1 MNTARVEREPEEI
14 KETKGSLHAVGVIF
28 AEKIYWH
35 AGLVLSHHSKT
46 HTRSHTHWHNGHAAT
61 LLPVS
66 LNNEREGNTTAL
78 HNRHRCCCRAGP
90 AESMTKQISENLFTL
105 SINIEHFSCAHF
117 LHTFDLLV
125 LQGKHTFTWFI
136 LYVA

>member
-1 MNTARVEREPEEI
+1 MNTARVDREPEEI

-35 AGLVLSHHSKT
+35 ASLVLSHHSKT

-66 LNNEREGNTTAL
+66 LNKERKGNTTVL
-78 HNRHRCCCRAGP
+78 HNRHCCCRAGP
-90 AESMTKQISENLFTL
+90 AESMTKQILENLFTL
-105 SINIEHFSCAHF
+105 SINIEHFSI
-117 LHTFDLLV
+117 LHTFDLLA
-125 LQGKHTFTWFI
+125 LQWMHTFTWFI